1 NPNFIG
7 FINNFDGS
15 GDGAVKKE
23 ILADSALTVLQKY
36 ITKPTDGAVARLNEL
51 SQRMK
56 AGAAGQE
63 GIASSG
69 GVAGSLVSGQ
79 PVSSLLTYNRDT
91 GLIQVTGVMPNR
103 KPDKI
108 AGTLGVTSRDIKGFK
123 TEYEELQTITNN
135 INKAVDTIYA
145 LREHNP
151 ETKDLTK
158 QQIAQFL
165 IEDGGLIDK
174 SLVSVT
180 GERKEIDF

>member
-1 NPNFIG
+1 GTFLQVLKRDKPLDRLEPEEKKRVLGDSYKVVDSFMKGDISKLDPQSQNTLGSAVATLMQGFDEAQGNTENTRRALPVLTNPNFIG

-91 GLIQVTGVMPNR
+91 GLIQ
-103 KPDKI
+103 
-108 AGTLGVTSRDIKGFK
+108 
-123 TEYEELQTITNN
+123 
-135 INKAVDTIYA
+135 
-145 LREHNP
+145 
-151 ETKDLTK
+151 
-158 QQIAQFL
+158 
-165 IEDGGLIDK
+165 
-174 SLVSVT
+174 
-180 GERKEIDF
+180 